1 VLGIIPGD
9 PAVQQAD
16 RLGLSVYD
24 HVPQIKKAAEKIACE
39 ILEDA

>member
-1 VLGIIPGD
+1 MLGIIPAD

-24 HVPQIKKAAEKIACE
+24 HVPQIKKAAEKIAFE
-39 ILEDA
+39 ISEHA